1 MILNNADKEH
11 LRNTGNFVVTDPC
24 VIKEV
29 TAHGLWQLQCFWEQ
43 RPSCKDWPKIKEE
56 FDVGF
61 HRTHVPS
68 NIEMLS
74 LNGVEL
80 SETWPE
86 YIHLYQLQS
95 LKRKTVSDQDLSLY
109 ISLWIDLVI
118 EEKTRQ
124 RVCKEMDYNFGAF
137 GMNLPWAFDT
147 EQGYKTLPIVIWL
160 RKVQKQSSQE
170 SSSASGSGQPGHV
183 PEAQA
188 WPQASWHTGSSLK
201 RWQVRDSY
209 RR

>member
-1 MILNNADKEH
+1 MFLGTAP
-11 LRNTGNFVVTDPC
+11 VVQ
-24 VIKEV
+24 
-29 TAHGLWQLQCFWEQ
+29 GLA
-43 RPSCKDWPKIKEE
+43 KIKEE
-56 FDVGF
+56 FDLRF
-61 HRTHVPS
+61 HRAHVPE

-160 RKVQKQSSQE
+160 RKVLKQSSQE
-170 SSSASGSGQPGHV
+170 SRLASGSGQLGDD
-183 PEAQA
+183 PETQA
-188 WPQASWHTGSSLK
+188 WWQASWHAGSSSSRRL
-201 RWQVRDSY
+201 QERDSH
-209 RR
+209 R